1 MSYINVKLRSSTKTQ
16 TTPRPFLE
24 CRLARHVTQWQA
36 CRAARLG
43 DICFH
48 RLAALSDEDISIFL
62 DFPAIYVFKRSAG
75 SNSRA
80 SLVRASAPSHCRTVQ
95 TCQAYMILFDS
106 TL

>member
-62 DFPAIYVFKRSAG
+62 DFPAIYVFIRSAG

-80 SLVRASAPSHCRTVQ
+80 RLLPRWLERQHPAIVVRDKRVRP
-95 TCQAYMILFDS
+95 I
-106 TL
+106 

>member
-36 CRAARLG
+36 CRAACLG
-43 DICFH
+43 DICCH

-62 DFPAIYVFKRSAG
+62 DFQAIYVFNRSAG
-75 SNSRA
+75 SNFRA
-80 SLVRASAPSHCRTVQ
+80 SLMVRASAPNHCRTEQ
-95 TCQAYMILFDS
+95 TCQAYKYDTF
-106 TL
+106 

>member
-48 RLAALSDEDISIFL
+48 RLAALSDGDISIFL
-62 DFPAIYVFKRSAG
+62 DSPAINVFKRSAG
-75 SNSRA
+75 SKSRA
-80 SLVRASAPSHCRTVQ
+80 SLLLRWLERQHPAIVVRDKHVRP
-95 TCQAYMILFDS
+95 I
-106 TL
+106 